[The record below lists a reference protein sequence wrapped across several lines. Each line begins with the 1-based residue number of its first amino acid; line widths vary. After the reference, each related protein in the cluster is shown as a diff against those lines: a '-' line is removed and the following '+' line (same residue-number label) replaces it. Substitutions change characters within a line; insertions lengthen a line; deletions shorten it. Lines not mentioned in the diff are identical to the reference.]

1 MADSAGRA
9 AWFVRVGRAV
19 DRWPSS
25 RRGQLAFHIVNTVM
39 FVLVGR
45 SYDMPSWF
53 LWPGTIFM
61 VVGLTTFWWRT
72 NPRRRPG
79 LDDVDGAV
87 PPRSGGVET

>member
-1 MADSAGRA
+1 MAGESSSSGATREVAGIA
-9 AWFVRVGRAV
+9 GWLVRVGRAV

-25 RRGQLAFHIVNTVM
+25 RRGQLALQIANTVL

-61 VVGLTTFWWRT
+61 VVGMVVFWWRWKT
-72 NPRRRPG
+72 SPAD
-79 LDDVDGAV
+79 L
-87 PPRSGGVET
+87 